1 MSLWRFASFW
11 MYPLLAC
18 LLLWY
23 SSASVQG
30 SWISILLLITGGM
43 LLWSILEYV
52 LHRFVFHL
60 CSPIPFVQKIL
71 ERLHLGHH
79 ADPRNPDRILVR
91 PIYSLSISAMLLG
104 GLYSLTG
111 TLFSASGLMS
121 GIWLGFLYY
130 ETVHFR
136 LHLIKGHKGLLG
148 LQRRGHFYHHFLDSQ
163 CCFGVTS
170 PLWDLVLGTY
180 RRLD

>member
-1 MSLWRFASFW
+1 MEPVSPFISQKLPNSTSTIIQPVNIIDSMSLWRFASFW

-18 LLLWY
+18 LLLWC

-30 SWISILLLITGGM
+30 NWISLLLLISGGM

-60 CSPIPFVQKIL
+60 GSPIPFVQKIL

-91 PIYSLSISAMLLG
+91 PVYSLPLSAMLLG
-104 GLYSLTG
+104 GLYSFTG
-111 TLFSASGLMS
+111 TLFSAGGLMI
-121 GIWLGFLYY
+121 GVWLGFS
-130 ETVHFR
+130 
-136 LHLIKGHKGLLG
+136 LLRNCS
-148 LQRRGHFYHHFLDSQ
+148 LSFASD
-163 CCFGVTS
+163 
-170 PLWDLVLGTY
+170 
-180 RRLD
+180 